1 MRGRRQTMELRRN
14 EAGARAAFLRVAT
27 IVASTTGV
35 PVADMLQRQRDG
47 RPNRSR
53 DNPVSFAR
61 LAATYLTVTACN
73 VRQGTLARM
82 LGRHR
87 RRILFDVRFIE
98 DAREDPRVD
107 TLFERMEAML

>member
-1 MRGRRQTMELRRN
+1 MELN
-14 EAGARAAFLRVAT
+14 SSVAGARAAFLRVAT
-27 IVASTTGV
+27 IVSTTTGV
-35 PVADMLQRQRDG
+35 PMAEILQRQRSG
-47 RPNRSR
+47 RPNRRR

-82 LGRHR
+82 LERHR
-87 RRILFDVRFIE
+87 RRILFDVRYVE
-98 DAREDPRVD
+98 DAREDPATD